1 MNTII
6 DIYNEILC
14 YNNNE
19 INYIIDVNNIIWFK
33 FISIS
38 KILEYKSTKDV
49 LRDHV
54 NKEHKIQLKNIKRLV
69 KDDIKIKQPDT
80 VYINENG
87 LYSLLIKSRMKKAIN
102 FQLWLIN
109 TALPKLREFGKYEV
123 DKKTKIK
130 LDNLN
135 KKIKI
140 LKNSNKKLKNNMTK
154 NKYPHGYHFYIIK
167 DDNMYKIGYTKDLNK
182 RLSVYNTGKANKS
195 EYVYFKKTD
204 CAKEI
209 EECMKALL
217 NKYIY
222 KSNKEFYNCSLN
234 KILKEVKKCLTIE
247 SKCSKCKDILNNNI
261 QQLGGGNNIIKEL
274 INYYINEY
282 NNIIHS
288 FTIRNKI

>member
-6 DIYNEILC
+6 DIYNEILF
-14 YNNNE
+14 YNNTE
-19 INYIIDVNNIIWFK
+19 INYIIDINNIFWFK

-49 LRDHV
+49 LRDHI

-69 KDDIKIKQPDT
+69 KDKIKKTQPDT

-87 LYSLLIKSRMKKAIN
+87 LYTLLIKSRMKKALE
-102 FQLWLIN
+102 FQLWLVN
-109 TALPKLREFGKYEV
+109 TALPKLREFGKYEF

-135 KKIKI
+135 KKIKL
-140 LKNSNKKLKNNMTK
+140 LKESNKKLKTNMTK
-154 NKYPHGYHFYIIK
+154 NKYPQGYHFYIIK

-182 RLSVYNTGKANKS
+182 RLSVYNTGKANIS
-195 EYVYFKKTD
+195 EYAYFKKTD

-234 KILKEVKKCLTIE
+234 TILKEVKKCLTLE
-247 SKCSKCKDILNNNI
+247 SKCNKCKDIINQYGGSSNIIEELLNN
-261 QQLGGGNNIIKEL
+261 
-274 INYYINEY
+274 YINEY
-282 NNIIHS
+282 NMIIYNLIY
-288 FTIRNKI
+288 FE